1 MSSDR
6 RAQPSDL
13 LRPRNVGAP
22 IKRTEDP
29 RLLTGRGEYSADR
42 KPDRP
47 LHVAFL
53 RSGQPHA
60 RIGRIDTMA
69 AQAAPGVVAVFTA
82 ESIADDFKPVIP
94 FSRMPNY
101 YATPI
106 LPLASGKVR
115 YVGEAVAAV
124 IATSRYL
131 AEDAIELI
139 EIDYEPLGAVA
150 RAELAVADDAPLL
163 HEEAG
168 SNVLIAREFRKG
180 DVAAD
185 LKAAAVRVGG
195 RFEMTRKAPLAMEP
209 RSYTAEY
216 EKRRDSITL
225 YTSSNI
231 PGIVRDAVSGSLGLP
246 GHRLRVVAPD
256 VGGSFGS
263 KGSLYPEE
271 LLICI
276 AARKLGRS
284 LKWTADRLEDVS
296 SSSQAFAEIVD
307 AEMGFDANGVA
318 TVLQADVIGD
328 VGAYSIYPWTCG
340 LEPVQVVSF
349 LPGPY
354 KIASYR
360 GAVRGVATCKPPT
373 GPYRGV
379 GRPISTFVTE
389 RLMDLGARALG
400 LDPLDIRRRNLVK
413 PEEFP
418 YRIASGIIWDK
429 TGFVEC
435 LEAAAE
441 AAGYE
446 QLRAEQAD
454 ARKQGRLFGVGIA
467 TYAELTGIG
476 SRIAVAPGMPINTG
490 SETAK
495 ITIDSTGAITA
506 AFGVASHG
514 QGLETTLAQIVADD
528 LGAKFEDIR
537 IIQGDSDEVPMSTGT
552 YASRSAVLGGGA
564 AKHASSL
571 LRDKIKR
578 VASHLLEANQ
588 DDIDVH
594 DGRAVVIGTDRAV
607 TFRQV
612 AKAVYSDMKTLPV
625 EAREELSATYTY
637 DPINGTTAAATHIA
651 AVEIDPA
658 TCFVRILKY
667 VVAEDCGR
675 IINPMIVDGQVH
687 GGVAQGIGAALF
699 EELIYD
705 DDAQLLSASLVD
717 YVIPSASEVP
727 VMDVVHIES
736 ESAVAGGFR
745 GMGEG
750 GTIGAPAAIANA
762 IADALS
768 PLDIDVSILPMTPER
783 IFRLMEEARFKSKG
797 KADE

>member
-1 MSSDR
+1 MSKDSLAHPGDV
-6 RAQPSDL
+6 
-13 LRPRNVGAP
+13 LRPRHVGTP

-29 RLLTGRGEYSADR
+29 RLLTGSGEYTADR

-47 LHVAFL
+47 LHLAFR
-53 RSGQPHA
+53 RSEQPHA
-60 RIGRIDTMA
+60 RITRIDTAA
-69 AQAAPGVVAVFTA
+69 AQTAPGVVAVFTA
-82 ESIADDFKPVIP
+82 NDIADDFKPVIP
-94 FSRMPNY
+94 FSRMANY

-106 LPLASGKVR
+106 MPLASDKVR
-115 YVGEAVAAV
+115 YVGEAVVAV
-124 IATSRYL
+124 VATSRYL
-131 AEDAIELI
+131 AEDALELI
-139 EIDYEPLGAVA
+139 EIEYEPLKAVSRGEQA
-150 RAELAVADDAPLL
+150 IGEDAPLL

-168 SNVLIAREFRKG
+168 TNVLIAREFKKG
-180 DVAAD
+180 DVEVD
-185 LKAAAVRVGG
+185 LSGAAVRVSG

-209 RSYTAEY
+209 RSYSAEY
-216 EKRRDSITL
+216 DGRRRAITL

-231 PGIVRDAVSGSLGLP
+231 PGIVRDAISESLGLP
-246 GHRLRVVAPD
+246 GSRLRVVAPD

-284 LKWTADRLEDVS
+284 LKWTADRLEDIS
-296 SSSQAFAEIVD
+296 SSSQAFAEVVD
-307 AEMGFDANGVA
+307 AEMGFDTNGVA
-318 TVLQADVIGD
+318 VALQADVVGD

-354 KIASYR
+354 KIRSYR
-360 GAVRGVATCKPPT
+360 GAARGVATCKPPT

-379 GRPISTFVTE
+379 GRPMATFVTE
-389 RLMDLGARALG
+389 RLMDLGAKALG
-400 LDPLDIRRRNLVK
+400 LDPLEIRRRNLVRA
-413 PEEFP
+413 EEFP
-418 YRIASGIIWDK
+418 YRIGSGIIWDK

-441 AAGYE
+441 AAAYE
-446 QLRAEQAD
+446 ELRARQTD
-454 ARKQGRLFGVGIA
+454 ARQQGRLFGIGIA
-467 TYAELTGIG
+467 SYAELTGIG

-495 ITIDSTGAITA
+495 ISIDSTGAVTA

-514 QGLETTLAQIVADD
+514 QGLETTLAQIIADD
-528 LGAKFEDIR
+528 LGARFEDIR
-537 IIQGDSDEVPMSTGT
+537 VIHGDSDAVLMSTGT

-578 VASHLLEANQ
+578 VASHLLEANH
-588 DDIDVH
+588 DDIEVAA
-594 DGRAVVIGTDRAV
+594 GKVFVTGTDRAV
-607 TFRQV
+607 TLKQI

-625 EAREELSATYTY
+625 EAREELSASYTY

-651 AVEIDPA
+651 AVEVDPT

-675 IINPMIVDGQVH
+675 IINPMIVGGQVH

-699 EELIYD
+699 EELVYD
-705 DDAQLLSASLVD
+705 EDGQLLSASLVD
-717 YVIPSASEVP
+717 YMIPSAPEVP
-727 VMDVVHIES
+727 DMDVVHIES

-768 PLDIDVSILPMTPER
+768 PLDIDVSLLPMTPER
-783 IFRLMEEARFKSKG
+783 IFRLMEQAKLKTKG
-797 KADE
+797 KS